1 MTAPIVL
8 VEVAVRHLAIL
19 IGPDGHDVRPT
30 SACRMDATPNVEPEC
45 AVPGLCERF
54 GLTFPEL

>member
-8 VEVAVRHLAIL
+8 VEVASMSGAPLQQRGNRRRL
-19 IGPDGHDVRPT
+19 
-30 SACRMDATPNVEPEC
+30 DATPNVEPEL